1 MSRKVKK
8 EKKPE
13 KKPKK
18 EKKLK
23 VRKVKGRYRIIA
35 GDRVIER
42 DEFNVYRINMKER
55 KGAG

>member
-1 MSRKVKK
+1 MS
-8 EKKPE
+8 KKPKPD

-18 EKKLK
+18 EKKPK

-42 DEFNVYRINMKER
+42 DEFNVYRVNIKR
-55 KGAG
+55 RGGKGKR

>member
-8 EKKPE
+8 E

-23 VRKVKGRYRIIA
+23 VKKVKGRYRIIA

-42 DEFNVYRINMKER
+42 DEFTVYRVSMKER

>member
-1 MSRKVKK
+1 MSKK
-8 EKKPE
+8 EKDKE

-18 EKKLK
+18 EKKVK
-23 VRKVKGRYRIIA
+23 MKKVKGRYRIIA

-42 DEFNVYRINMKER
+42 DEFNVYRVNIKER